1 MSNPTKS
8 PEFPPGLRLRNP
20 QTGASFEVIE
30 HTHAVRLRNL
40 RTDAVSAI
48 PQEMARE
55 FEQLPAELNGDPT
68 EPPRA
73 ELPSERA
80 ALSVR
85 PCARNIHAALKRAN
99 LTVKGVRVTTGRRR
113 CRVDLTAT
121 LEEYGP
127 ERAQAAEDALRK
139 LWNDH
144 RTRVY
149 VFSGKHHWTVFI
161 LVDGYLKTVPRD
173 VVELCHAAAI
183 RENEGRTSVPLVK
196 RAGAMASTPEHRDAV
211 RARFHAREAE
221 RFKEALR
228 EGMVAVVRTAEALS
242 PMLLQ
247 FARDASRA
255 SAQLAEVFGV
265 PHPNACGLCG
275 YGEGERNHPGS
286 HVYRPPHDQVR
297 LRRMQIRRAVAAPAR
312 ARVHDAHVRY
322 RRAVNLER
330 LYVRLE
336 REAPH
341 WTAPPTELERAGLTE
356 VPFDQQPD
364 PRAWA
369 LPS

>member
-1 MSNPTKS
+1 MSNPIEAPTAKS
-8 PEFPPGLRLRNP
+8 
-20 QTGASFEVIE
+20 
-30 HTHAVRLRNL
+30 
-40 RTDAVSAI
+40 
-48 PQEMARE
+48 
-55 FEQLPAELNGDPT
+55 
-68 EPPRA
+68 
-73 ELPSERA
+73 PSERA
-80 ALSVR
+80 ALSVK

-99 LTVKGVRVTTGRRR
+99 LTVKGVRVTTGGRR
-113 CRVDLTAT
+113 CKVDLTAT
-121 LEEYGP
+121 VAEYGR
-127 ERAQAAEDALRK
+127 ERAQEAEDALRR

-149 VFSGKHHWTVFI
+149 SFKGDHHWMVHI
-161 LVDGYLKTVPRD
+161 LIDRYWHTVPAD
-173 VVELCHAAAI
+173 LVELCHGAAL

-196 RAGAMASTPEHRDAV
+196 RAGALASTPEHRDEV

-228 EGMVAVVRTAEALS
+228 DGMTAVVRTAEAL
-242 PMLLQ
+242 PPLLLQ

-255 SAQLAEVFGV
+255 SAILAEVFGV

-286 HVYRPPHDQVR
+286 HVYRPPHDLIR
-297 LRRMQIRRAVAAPAR
+297 LRRMQIRRTVGAPAR
-312 ARVHDAHVRY
+312 ARVHDAHVQW
-322 RRAVNLER
+322 RRSVRRFE
-330 LYVRLE
+330 LYGRMGETIL
-336 REAPH
+336 REAPR
-341 WTAPPTELERAGLTE
+341 TELERAGLTT